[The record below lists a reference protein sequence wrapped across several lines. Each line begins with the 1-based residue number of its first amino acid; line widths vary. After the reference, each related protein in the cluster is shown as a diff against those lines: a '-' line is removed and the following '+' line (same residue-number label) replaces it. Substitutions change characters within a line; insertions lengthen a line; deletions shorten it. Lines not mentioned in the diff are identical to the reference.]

1 MELLSVAASGVVVS
15 LLTSLFKTAN
25 LTKGQR
31 SLVALILSVA
41 GGLVTVLAST
51 DLNGVV
57 DITKMAVATFAAS
70 QVVYTGVLRNTSMNG
85 KLEEI
90 NVFTSSNQAK
100 VEEIAK
106 QVDSKVAKKPAA
118 KKKAATS
125 AVKPS
130 PKKTTK

>member
-31 SLVALILSVA
+31 SIVALILSVA

-70 QVVYTGVLRNTSMNG
+70 QVVYTGVLKNTSMNG

-90 NVFTSSNQAK
+90 NVFTSSNQSK

-118 KKKAATS
+118 KKAPAKKVA
-125 AVKPS
+125 